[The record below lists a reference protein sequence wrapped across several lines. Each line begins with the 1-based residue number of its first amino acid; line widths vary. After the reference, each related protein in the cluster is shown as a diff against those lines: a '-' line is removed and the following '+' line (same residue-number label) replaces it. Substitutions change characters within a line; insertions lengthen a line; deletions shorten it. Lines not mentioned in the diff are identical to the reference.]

1 MQKYQEMTKEELL
14 VEKAALEKQF
24 EEIKALNLKLDMS
37 RGKPS
42 SEQLDLSMD
51 ILDVLDAKSV
61 IKGENGMDL
70 RNYGIL
76 DGIPEAKRLMAEM
89 MGCNEANVIVY
100 GNASLNIMYDQV
112 SRAMVHGIC
121 GNTPWGKLDKVK
133 FLCPVPG
140 YDRHFAITE
149 FFGIEMI
156 NIPLYEEGPDMDM
169 VEEYVNNDPAVKGIW
184 CVPKY
189 SNPAGTS
196 YSDETV
202 RRFANLKPAAPDF
215 RLFWDNAYCVHH
227 LYAEGQVEVLDILS
241 ECEKA
246 GNPDMVFEF
255 ASTSKITFPG
265 AGVAAMATS
274 ANNIADIKKQMTIQT
289 IGHDK
294 INQLR
299 HVLYFKNLDGI
310 KAHMMKHADIMRPKF
325 EMLDELMTAEIAS
338 RGIGTWVKPVGGYF
352 ICFETLEGCAKDVV
366 AKCKEAG
373 VTMTGAGAPFP
384 YGKDPKDNVIRI
396 APTFPSVEELKKAAE
411 VFVVC
416 VRLASVNKLINELAQ

>member
-1 MQKYQEMTKEELL
+1 MQKYQEMTREELL
-14 VEKAALEKQF
+14 VEQAALEKQF

-42 SEQLDLSMD
+42 AEQLDISMD
-51 ILDVLDAKSV
+51 ILDVLDSKSV

-112 SRAMVHGIC
+112 NRAMVHGIC
-121 GNTPWGKLDKVK
+121 GNTPWCKLDKVK

-149 FFGIEMI
+149 LFGIEMI

-196 YSDETV
+196 YSDETI

-227 LYAEGQVEVLDILS
+227 LYADNQVEILDILS

-255 ASTSKITFPG
+255 ASTSKVTFPG

-274 ANNIADIKKQMTIQT
+274 ANNIADVKKAMTIQT

-294 INQLR
+294 VNQLR
-299 HVLYFKNLDGI
+299 HVRYFKNLDGI

-325 EMLDELMTAEIAS
+325 EMLDELLTAEIAS
-338 RGIGTWVKPVGGYF
+338 RGIGSWVNPVGGYF
-352 ICFETLEGCAKDVV
+352 ICFESLEGCAKDIVG
-366 AKCKEAG
+366 KCKEAG

-384 YGKDPKDNVIRI
+384 YGKDPKDSTIRI

-416 VRLASVNKLINELAQ
+416 VRLSSVNKILETK

>member
-14 VEKAALEKQF
+14 VEKTTLEKQF

-42 SEQLDLSMD
+42 AEQLDISMD
-51 ILDVLDAKSV
+51 MLDVLDAKSV
-61 IKGENGMDL
+61 IKSENGMDL
-70 RNYGIL
+70 RNYGIM

-89 MGCNEANVIVY
+89 MGCNEKNVIVY

-112 SRAMVHGIC
+112 SRAMVLGIC
-121 GNTPWGKLDKVK
+121 GNTPWSKLENVK

-140 YDRHFAITE
+140 YDRHFSITE
-149 FFGIEMI
+149 LFGIEMI
-156 NIPLYEEGPDMDM
+156 NIPLYEDGPDMDM
-169 VEEYVNNDPAVKGIW
+169 IEEYVNNDPAVKGIW

-189 SNPAGTS
+189 ANPSGTS

-202 RRFANLKPAAPDF
+202 RRFANLKPAAADF
-215 RLFWDNAYCVHH
+215 RIFWDNAYCVHH
-227 LYAEGQVEVLDILS
+227 LYADNQHEILDILS

-255 ASTSKITFPG
+255 ASTSKVTFPG
-265 AGVAAMATS
+265 AGVAALAAS
-274 ANNIADIKKQMTIQT
+274 ENNLADIKKQMTIQT

-310 KAHMMKHADIMRPKF
+310 RAHMMKHAESMRPKF
-325 EMLDELMTAEIAS
+325 EMLNELLTAEVAS
-338 RGIGTWVKPVGGYF
+338 RGIGTWVNPVGGYF
-352 ICFETLEGCAKDVV
+352 ICFESLEGCAKDIIG
-366 AKCKEAG
+366 KCKEAG

-384 YGKDPKDNVIRI
+384 YKKDPKDNTIRI
-396 APTFPSVEELKKAAE
+396 APTYPSLEELKKAAE

-416 VRLASVNKLINELAQ
+416 VRLASVNKILESM

>member
-42 SEQLDLSMD
+42 AEQLDLSMD
-51 ILDVLDAKSV
+51 ILDVLDSKSV

-89 MGCNEANVIVY
+89 MGCSEANIIVY

-112 SRAMVHGIC
+112 NRAMVHGIC

-352 ICFETLEGCAKDVV
+352 ICFESLEGCAKDII

-384 YGKDPKDNVIRI
+384 YKKDPKDNTIRI

-416 VRLASVNKLINELAQ
+416 VRLASVNKVLESK